1 MTRQANKGAAAN
13 RRPAGQSD
21 GSGNLFATVAA
32 DRAFPAAVPE
42 LIVSRHPAHMH
53 VRTFINFASLVVGLL
68 SASVLPAADTATVPE
83 LRGGDVLLCQPYP
96 YRTVTNTSRTVYQ
109 IARLSFTSVRS
120 FQQKHDLKAD
130 GIIGPLTQ
138 RRVDAEYQRRFGQAA
153 TTNRTTLSVSVQ
165 PVATTTGI
173 TATVTVRGVATP
185 VRIVGS
191 LTFDESRGFRF
202 ADPTASLH
210 TKTCLRRGDL
220 VSFGGR
226 RASVALIQ
234 QQALMT
240 GSTELPALA
249 TGESGRLFASIIYL
263 SADLTER
270 VADADAPLQ

>member
-1 MTRQANKGAAAN
+1 MHIR
-13 RRPAGQSD
+13 
-21 GSGNLFATVAA
+21 TV
-32 DRAFPAAVPE
+32 
-42 LIVSRHPAHMH
+42 I
-53 VRTFINFASLVVGLL
+53 TFASFVVGMWWA
-68 SASVLPAADTATVPE
+68 SALPAAGTAALPE
-83 LRGGDVLLCQPYP
+83 LRACDVLLCQPYP

-109 IARLSFTSVRS
+109 IARLGFASVRS
-120 FQQKHDLKAD
+120 FQQTHDLKAD

-138 RRVDAEYQRRFGQAA
+138 QRVEAEYHRRFGQAA

-173 TATVTVRGVATP
+173 TATVTVRSVAAP
-185 VRIVGS
+185 MRIIGT

-202 ADPTASLH
+202 TDPTASLH

-220 VSFGGR
+220 IAYGGR
-226 RASVALIQ
+226 GASVALTQ
-234 QQALMT
+234 QETPMS

-249 TGESGRLFASIIYL
+249 AGESGRLFASITYL